1 MRCTPMADGYYPYEE
16 EGCRMRLLIVS
27 AVLFAASLLS
37 LAFLPAY
44 LVTDLH
50 LGEHLWV
57 VHFHLNRT
65 VFIILFVAA
74 IIAFLFARF
83 ELTFRIQ

>member
-1 MRCTPMADGYYPYEE
+1 
-16 EGCRMRLLIVS
+16 LLIVS
-27 AVLFAASLLS
+27 VALFAASLFS

-44 LVTDLH
+44 MVKDVYLR
-50 LGEHLWV
+50 GHLWV

-74 IIAFLFARF
+74 IVAFLFARF